1 MALTKE
7 DEERIREIAQTVY
20 EDQKSSRTTPE
31 VRKFKQDVENWL
43 HDCFPSDNDRQ
54 GRNSNRNG
62 LYAVLRTRLDLN
74 NIQNLRDEQI
84 PEARQIFD
92 EYKHLL
98 SN

>member
-7 DEERIREIAQTVY
+7 DEERVREIAQTVY
-20 EDQKSSRTTPE
+20 ENQKGSRTTHE
-31 VRKFKQDVENWL
+31 VRKFKQDIENWL
-43 HDCFPSDNDRQ
+43 RDSFPNDSDRQ

-74 NIQNLRDEQI
+74 SIQNLRDEQI

-98 SN
+98 SD

>member
-1 MALTKE
+1 MTLTKE
-7 DEERIREIAQTVY
+7 DKAEVREIAQAVF
-20 EDQKSSRTTPE
+20 DDRKGSRATPE
-31 VRKFKQDVENWL
+31 VRKFKQEVENWL
-43 HDCFPSDNDRQ
+43 RDSFPSDNDRQ

-98 SN
+98 SD